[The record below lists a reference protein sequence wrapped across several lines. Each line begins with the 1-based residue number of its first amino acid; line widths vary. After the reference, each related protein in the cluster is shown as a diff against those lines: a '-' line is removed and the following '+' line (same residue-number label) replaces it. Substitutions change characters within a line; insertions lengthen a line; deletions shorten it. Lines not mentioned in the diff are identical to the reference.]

1 MRGLPPGK
9 AGTAMERWSTDT
21 ELFDL
26 MKKSLFTA
34 LVGDVLDTMGYTRQ
48 FLPPQIR
55 PLASGMVLAG
65 RAMTV
70 LEADCCGVDV
80 QSSGRREPFGLMFEA
95 LDDLKKDEVYICAGG
110 SPTYAHWG
118 GLMTLRATHL
128 GAAGA
133 VMHGY
138 SRDTHQ
144 VLSFDFPVFS
154 WGTYA
159 QDQGPR
165 GRVIDYR
172 CPIEFLNGVRV
183 ESGDLLFGDLGG
195 VVVVP
200 RSAEKEA
207 VEKALA
213 KAEGENLVARAISQG
228 MSTVEAFAT
237 FGIM

>member
-1 MRGLPPGK
+1 
-9 AGTAMERWSTDT
+9 MERWRTDT

-26 MKKSLFTA
+26 MKKSLCTA
-34 LVGDVLDTMGYTRQ
+34 LVGDVLDAMGYTRQ
-48 FLPPQIR
+48 FLPPKIR
-55 PLASGMVLAG
+55 PLEPGMVLAG

-70 LEADCCGVDV
+70 LEADCSGVDV
-80 QSSGRREPFGLMFEA
+80 RSSGKSEPFGLMFAA
-95 LDDLKKDEVYICAGG
+95 LDDLKENEVYICAGG
-110 SPTYAHWG
+110 APTYAHWG
-118 GLMTLRATHL
+118 GLMTMRATYL
-128 GAAGA
+128 RAAGA

-138 SRDTHQ
+138 SRDTRQ
-144 VLSFDFPVFS
+144 VLSFGFPVFS

-183 ESGDLLFGDLGG
+183 KNGDLLFGDVGG

-200 RSAEKEA
+200 RGVEKEA
-207 VEKALA
+207 VEKAFA
-213 KAEGENLVARAISQG
+213 KAEGENLVAKAISQG

>member
-1 MRGLPPGK
+1 
-9 AGTAMERWSTDT
+9 MERWRTDT

-26 MKKSLFTA
+26 MKKSLCTA
-34 LVGDVLDTMGYTRQ
+34 LVGDVLDAMGYTRQ

-55 PLASGMVLAG
+55 PLEPGMVLAG

-70 LEADCCGVDV
+70 LEADCSGVDV
-80 QSSGRREPFGLMFEA
+80 RSSGKSEPFGLMFAA
-95 LDDLKKDEVYICAGG
+95 LDDRKENEVYICAGG
-110 SPTYAHWG
+110 APTYAHWG
-118 GLMTLRATHL
+118 GLMTMRATYL
-128 GAAGA
+128 RAAGA

-138 SRDTHQ
+138 SRDTRQ
-144 VLSFDFPVFS
+144 VLSFGFPVFS

-183 ESGDLLFGDLGG
+183 KNGDLLFGDLGG

-200 RSAEKEA
+200 RGVEKEA
-207 VEKALA
+207 VEKAFA
-213 KAEGENLVARAISQG
+213 KAEGENLVAKAISQG

>member
-1 MRGLPPGK
+1 
-9 AGTAMERWSTDT
+9 MERWRTDT

-26 MKKSLFTA
+26 MKKSLCTA
-34 LVGDVLDTMGYTRQ
+34 LVGDVLDAMGYTRQ
-48 FLPPQIR
+48 FLPPKIR
-55 PLASGMVLAG
+55 PLEPGMVLAG

-70 LEADCCGVDV
+70 LEADCSGVDV
-80 QSSGRREPFGLMFEA
+80 RSSGKSEPFGLMFAA
-95 LDDLKKDEVYICAGG
+95 LDDLKENEVYICAGG
-110 SPTYAHWG
+110 APTYAHWG
-118 GLMTLRATHL
+118 GLMTMRATYL
-128 GAAGA
+128 RAAGA

-138 SRDTHQ
+138 SRDTRQ
-144 VLSFDFPVFS
+144 VLSFGFPVFS

-183 ESGDLLFGDLGG
+183 KNGDLLFGDLGG

-200 RSAEKEA
+200 RGVEKEA
-207 VEKALA
+207 VEKAFA
-213 KAEGENLVARAISQG
+213 KAEGENLVAKAISQG

>member
-1 MRGLPPGK
+1 
-9 AGTAMERWSTDT
+9 MERWRTDT

-26 MKKSLFTA
+26 MKKSLCTA
-34 LVGDVLDTMGYTRQ
+34 LVGDVLDAMGYTRQ

-55 PLASGMVLAG
+55 PLEPGMVLAG

-70 LEADCCGVDV
+70 LEADCSGVDV
-80 QSSGRREPFGLMFEA
+80 RSSGKSEQFGLMFAA
-95 LDDLKKDEVYICAGG
+95 LDDLKENEVYICAGG
-110 SPTYAHWG
+110 APTYAHWG
-118 GLMTLRATHL
+118 GLMTMRATYL
-128 GAAGA
+128 RAAGA

-138 SRDTHQ
+138 SRDTRQ
-144 VLSFDFPVFS
+144 VLSFGFPVFS

-183 ESGDLLFGDLGG
+183 KNGDLLFGDLGG

-200 RSAEKEA
+200 RGVEKEA
-207 VEKALA
+207 VEKAFA
-213 KAEGENLVARAISQG
+213 KAEGENLVAKAISQG

>member
-1 MRGLPPGK
+1 
-9 AGTAMERWSTDT
+9 MERWRTDT

-26 MKKSLFTA
+26 MKKSLCTA
-34 LVGDVLDTMGYTRQ
+34 LVGDVLDAMGYTRQ
-48 FLPPQIR
+48 FLPPKIR
-55 PLASGMVLAG
+55 PLEPGMVLAG

-70 LEADCCGVDV
+70 LEADCSGVDV
-80 QSSGRREPFGLMFEA
+80 RSSGKSEPFGLMFAA
-95 LDDLKKDEVYICAGG
+95 LDDLKEDEVYICAGG
-110 SPTYAHWG
+110 APTYAHWG
-118 GLMTLRATHL
+118 GLMTMRATYL
-128 GAAGA
+128 RAAGA

-138 SRDTHQ
+138 SRDTRQ
-144 VLSFDFPVFS
+144 VLSFGFPVFS

-183 ESGDLLFGDLGG
+183 KNGDLLFGDLGG

-200 RSAEKEA
+200 RGVEKEA
-207 VEKALA
+207 VEKAFA
-213 KAEGENLVARAISQG
+213 KAEGENLVAKAISQG

>member
-1 MRGLPPGK
+1 
-9 AGTAMERWSTDT
+9 MERWRTDT

-26 MKKSLFTA
+26 MKKSLCTA
-34 LVGDVLDTMGYTRQ
+34 LVGDVLDAMGYTRQ
-48 FLPPQIR
+48 FLPPKIR
-55 PLASGMVLAG
+55 PLEPGMVLAG

-70 LEADCCGVDV
+70 LEADCSGVDV
-80 QSSGRREPFGLMFEA
+80 RSSGKSEPFGLMFAA
-95 LDDLKKDEVYICAGG
+95 LDDLKEDEVYICAGG
-110 SPTYAHWG
+110 APTYAHWG
-118 GLMTLRATHL
+118 GLMTMRATYL
-128 GAAGA
+128 RAAGA

-138 SRDTHQ
+138 SRDTRQ
-144 VLSFDFPVFS
+144 VLSFGFPVFS

-183 ESGDLLFGDLGG
+183 KNGDLLFGDVGG

-200 RSAEKEA
+200 RGVEKEA
-207 VEKALA
+207 VEKAFA
-213 KAEGENLVARAISQG
+213 KAEGENLVAKAISQG